1 MIILTVN
8 NLKKSFIGKTILDNI
23 TFSVSDKDKIGIVGD
38 NGCGKSTLF
47 NLITKEITPDDGNI
61 NFSKNINFSIMYQNI
76 SYESKNSVYNEVLSV
91 FKNLIDLEK
100 ELRNLEVKMGDSS
113 LSEENIKEI
122 FDLYEKKRLEFEKKD
137 GYSYNS
143 KVRGVLLGLGFSQDD
158 FEKSVNNLS
167 GGQKTRLN
175 LAKILLKPSDLI
187 LLDEPTN
194 HLDMKS
200 IEFLESYLRDYKG
213 SVMVIS
219 HDRYFLNSICNRTF
233 LIENKK
239 LKIYDCS
246 YDKFISRKEK
256 EFEINSHI
264 YDKQKKE
271 IKRQQEIIER
281 FENYGNNRFIK
292 QASARKKLLSK
303 MDLIDD
309 PNIYKNSMKLKLS
322 PNVESGRD
330 VLTICDLKMGFNN
343 KILLDNINLNVY
355 KGDKIGLVGSNGTG
369 KTTLFKII
377 CKKLNPLEGKSIL
390 GSKVSIGYFDQEQKT
405 LNNNNSVIDEFWD
418 AYPKMNN
425 FQVRS
430 NLAKFDFIG
439 DDIFKSVEE
448 LSGGER
454 ARLELLKLMLS
465 NSNFLLLDEPT
476 NHLDIESK
484 EILEKAISDYTATV
498 LTISHDRYFLNK
510 VVNKIWYLN
519 ENKITEYLGN
529 YDYFLEKLH
538 QKDSIEEKTISRT
551 EIDKEKKKKRQLERE
566 KSQKKEIL
574 KNIEKEIFEIEEKID
589 KLNKLLQDPDI
600 FENKAKSLEIY
611 NDLSKLSKD
620 KEKLYSQWE
629 NYL

>member
-47 NLITKEITPDDGNI
+47 NIITKEITPDDGNI

-113 LSEENIKEI
+113 LSEENIKEV

-246 YDKFISRKEK
+246 YDKFVSRKEK

-430 NLAKFDFIG
+430 NLAKFDFIE

-538 QKDSIEEKTISRT
+538 QKDFIEEKTISRT
-551 EIDKEKKKKRQLERE
+551 EIDKEKKKKRQLEKE

-620 KEKLYSQWE
+620 KEKLYLQWE

>member
-61 NFSKNINFSIMYQNI
+61 NFSKNINFSIMHQNI

-100 ELRNLEVKMGDSS
+100 DLRNLEVKMGDSS
-113 LSEENIKEI
+113 LSEENIKEV

-246 YDKFISRKEK
+246 YDKFVSRKEK

-309 PNIYKNSMKLKLS
+309 PNVYKNSMKLKLS

-330 VLTICDLKMGFNN
+330 VLTISDLKMGFNN

-430 NLAKFDFIG
+430 NLAKFDFIE

-538 QKDSIEEKTISRT
+538 QKDFIEEKTISRT
-551 EIDKEKKKKRQLERE
+551 EIDKEKKKKRQLEKE

-620 KEKLYSQWE
+620 KEKLYLQWE

>member
-23 TFSVSDKDKIGIVGD
+23 TFSISDKDKIGIVGD

-61 NFSKNINFSIMYQNI
+61 NFSKNINFSIMHQNI

-100 ELRNLEVKMGDSS
+100 DLRNLEVKMGDSS
-113 LSEENIKEI
+113 LSEENIKEV

-246 YDKFISRKEK
+246 YDKFVSRKEK

>member
-61 NFSKNINFSIMYQNI
+61 NFSKNINFSIMHQNI

-100 ELRNLEVKMGDSS
+100 DLRNLEVKMGDSS
-113 LSEENIKEI
+113 LSEENIKEV

-246 YDKFISRKEK
+246 YDKFVSRKEK

-309 PNIYKNSMKLKLS
+309 PNVYKNSMKLKLS

-430 NLAKFDFIG
+430 NLAKFDFIE

-538 QKDSIEEKTISRT
+538 QKDFIEEKTISRT
-551 EIDKEKKKKRQLERE
+551 EIDKEKKKKRQLEKE

-620 KEKLYSQWE
+620 KEKLYLQWE

>member
-61 NFSKNINFSIMYQNI
+61 NFSKNINFSIMHQNI

-100 ELRNLEVKMGDSS
+100 DLRNLEVKMGDSS
-113 LSEENIKEI
+113 LSEENIKEV

-246 YDKFISRKEK
+246 YDKFVSRKEK

-430 NLAKFDFIG
+430 NLAKFDFIE

-538 QKDSIEEKTISRT
+538 QKDFIEEKTISRT
-551 EIDKEKKKKRQLERE
+551 EIDKEKKKKRQLEKE

-620 KEKLYSQWE
+620 KEKLYLQWE

>member
-113 LSEENIKEI
+113 LSEENIKEV

-430 NLAKFDFIG
+430 NLAKFDFIE

-551 EIDKEKKKKRQLERE
+551 EIDKEKKKKRQLEKE

-589 KLNKLLQDPDI
+589 KLNKLLQDPDV

>member
-61 NFSKNINFSIMYQNI
+61 NFSKNINFSIMHQNI

-100 ELRNLEVKMGDSS
+100 DLRNLEVKMGDSS
-113 LSEENIKEI
+113 LSEENIKEV

-246 YDKFISRKEK
+246 YDKFVSRKEK

-430 NLAKFDFIG
+430 NLAKFDFIE

-538 QKDSIEEKTISRT
+538 QKDFIEEKTISRT

-620 KEKLYSQWE
+620 KEKLYLQWE

>member
-61 NFSKNINFSIMYQNI
+61 NFSKNINFSIMHQNI

-91 FKNLIDLEK
+91 FKNSIDLEK
-100 ELRNLEVKMGDSS
+100 DLRNLEVKMGDSS
-113 LSEENIKEI
+113 LSEENIKEV

-246 YDKFISRKEK
+246 YDKFVSRKEK

-369 KTTLFKII
+369 KTPLFKII

-425 FQVRS
+425 FQIRS
-430 NLAKFDFIG
+430 NLAKFDFIE

-538 QKDSIEEKTISRT
+538 QKDFIEAKTISRT
-551 EIDKEKKKKRQLERE
+551 EIDKEKKKKRQLEKE

-620 KEKLYSQWE
+620 
-629 NYL
+629 

>member
-113 LSEENIKEI
+113 LSEENIKEV

-484 EILEKAISDYTATV
+484 EILEKAISNYTATV

>member
-113 LSEENIKEI
+113 LSEENIKEV

-430 NLAKFDFIG
+430 NLAKFDFIE

-538 QKDSIEEKTISRT
+538 QKDFIEEKTISRT
-551 EIDKEKKKKRQLERE
+551 EIDKEKKKKRQLEKE

-620 KEKLYSQWE
+620 KEKLYLQWE